1 MRSHAHAELTW
12 LTKLTPMCCSF
23 GAWLPNLKMHCKHE
37 DGGGCLQGDNK
48 GFLVCKKKMATSAD
62 LLCRYTPPAF
72 RQFTEAV
79 VNLKFDEEPRYSAY
93 VPLFEPLCGPGP
105 QRPILLEE
113 KSRVGQKR
121 GREAFE
127 GEDMEIVSLVSCS
140 VTSCLSPVP
149 QPTSLL
155 CCACNA
161 VKMRR
166 VYSDVQCSHSQCTA
180 RLGQGPACHC
190 SAHQALLRFSSSK
203 AFCAAS
209 D

>member
-1 MRSHAHAELTW
+1 M
-12 LTKLTPMCCSF
+12 
-23 GAWLPNLKMHCKHE
+23 
-37 DGGGCLQGDNK
+37 QGDNK

-127 GEDMEIVSLVSCS
+127 GEDMEIVSCLALHWRNVAPIIFPESCFLKM
-140 VTSCLSPVP
+140 VKSPGPLQSEHPVNP
-149 QPTSLL
+149 
-155 CCACNA
+155 
-161 VKMRR
+161 
-166 VYSDVQCSHSQCTA
+166 CTII
-180 RLGQGPACHC
+180 
-190 SAHQALLRFSSSK
+190 F
-203 AFCAAS
+203 AFCCQLRIGVHMR
-209 D
+209 

>member
-1 MRSHAHAELTW
+1 
-12 LTKLTPMCCSF
+12 
-23 GAWLPNLKMHCKHE
+23 MH
-37 DGGGCLQGDNK
+37 CLQGDNK

-127 GEDMEIVSLVSCS
+127 GEDIEIVSL
-140 VTSCLSPVP
+140 L
-149 QPTSLL
+149 SLL
-155 CCACNA
+155 
-161 VKMRR
+161 
-166 VYSDVQCSHSQCTA
+166 QCSRTLHAFRREEVLVCSCP
-180 RLGQGPACHC
+180 RPGIVSLDSDPAFRNAP
-190 SAHQALLRFSSSK
+190 SRIQATEILQLLTSPLRGTFTW
-203 AFCAAS
+203 S
-209 D
+209 DT

>member
-1 MRSHAHAELTW
+1 MYLLFSCCRHEVSANFDVALLQCNEQGPCRVLHGQHGREVSGELCVFCRGAESWTL
-12 LTKLTPMCCSF
+12 CS
-23 GAWLPNLKMHCKHE
+23 
-37 DGGGCLQGDNK
+37 QGDNK

-127 GEDMEIVSLVSCS
+127 GEDVDIVSL
-140 VTSCLSPVP
+140 LSP
-149 QPTSLL
+149 L
-155 CCACNA
+155 
-161 VKMRR
+161 
-166 VYSDVQCSHSQCTA
+166 QCSRTLH
-180 RLGQGPACHC
+180 
-190 SAHQALLRFSSSK
+190 
-203 AFCAAS
+203 AFMRECAAGH
-209 D
+209 DLG

>member
-1 MRSHAHAELTW
+1 M
-12 LTKLTPMCCSF
+12 PCS
-23 GAWLPNLKMHCKHE
+23 
-37 DGGGCLQGDNK
+37 QGDNK

-127 GEDMEIVSLVSCS
+127 GEDVEIVSLLSPLQCSRTLHAFRQEEVLVCSRPRAEIVSLDPDPDFSNASSRIQATWNPRSCS
-140 VTSCLSPVP
+140 QVP
-149 QPTSLL
+149 
-155 CCACNA
+155 
-161 VKMRR
+161 
-166 VYSDVQCSHSQCTA
+166 
-180 RLGQGPACHC
+180 
-190 SAHQALLRFSSSK
+190 
-203 AFCAAS
+203 
-209 D
+209 

>member
-1 MRSHAHAELTW
+1 MERCA
-12 LTKLTPMCCSF
+12 
-23 GAWLPNLKMHCKHE
+23 
-37 DGGGCLQGDNK
+37 QGDNK

-113 KSRVGQKR
+113 KNLRVGQKR

-127 GEDMEIVSLVSCS
+127 GEDMEIVSLW
-140 VTSCLSPVP
+140 LMPVIFC
-149 QPTSLL
+149 SLL
-155 CCACNA
+155 TFVLIGALLA
-161 VKMRR
+161 
-166 VYSDVQCSHSQCTA
+166 TA
-180 RLGQGPACHC
+180 RQRQLWAGSRHVALQGV
-190 SAHQALLRFSSSK
+190 SSGSRL
-203 AFCAAS
+203 C
-209 D
+209 

>member
-1 MRSHAHAELTW
+1 M
-12 LTKLTPMCCSF
+12 
-23 GAWLPNLKMHCKHE
+23 
-37 DGGGCLQGDNK
+37 
-48 GFLVCKKKMATSAD
+48 CKKKMATSAD

-127 GEDMEIVSLVSCS
+127 GEDVEIVSLWSDSGSSLAPNEDHLVRAWLNVVRKSSTQLSGLFCMGSCI
-140 VTSCLSPVP
+140 
-149 QPTSLL
+149 
-155 CCACNA
+155 
-161 VKMRR
+161 
-166 VYSDVQCSHSQCTA
+166 QCTA
-180 RLGQGPACHC
+180 LLTFAQLLIEKHAKSGLCQVCDACELL
-190 SAHQALLRFSSSK
+190 QACGAQLLPSGRR
-203 AFCAAS
+203 AVL